1 MRWLFRF
8 NVATER
14 ETGSTHQAQG
24 FGHARRCAA
33 VAKTV
38 RDTHGHDVLLVIR
51 GPNELAEHFKSQN
64 LPFVINA
71 DERAALDE
79 YHPTI
84 IVVDINDL
92 APERIR
98 WYRRW
103 APVVNFAPRGL
114 PKYHADATF
123 TAITS
128 ADIPAPPGIS
138 PPPWFRG
145 PQYAVVGEE
154 FSRLREG
161 IESLEAKW
169 DERCVVVSMGGVDHH
184 NLTGAV
190 VRHLGTWR
198 EDVKL
203 KVIAGPLCPHTAK
216 LKALLKKQGR
226 SAEVVVNPADV
237 AREIVEASVGV
248 FGAGIVAYEA
258 LCVGVPGVHVGLA
271 PFHRL
276 VGQELSELGV
286 GHYGG
291 DSDQLG
297 NGSLPQSLSKLLDHP
312 TSLQAV
318 RRKGMG
324 LVDGQ
329 GPRRIIDQAVQL
341 FG

>member
-8 NVATER
+8 NVATEQ
-14 ETGSTHQAQG
+14 ETGSTRQAQG

-38 RDTHGHDVLLVIR
+38 RDTHGHDLLLVIR
-51 GPNELAEHFKSQN
+51 GPHDLADHFKSLD
-64 LPFVINA
+64 LPFVFNA
-71 DERAALDE
+71 DERAMLDE
-79 YHPTI
+79 YRPTI

-103 APVVNFAPRGL
+103 APVVNLAPRGL

-128 ADIPAPPGIS
+128 ADIPVPPGAS

-154 FSRLREG
+154 FRRLRES

-169 DERCVVVSMGGVDHH
+169 DERCLVVSLGGVDHH

-203 KVIAGPLCPHTAK
+203 KIIAGPLCPHAAE
-216 LKALLKKQGR
+216 LKALLKNQERDG
-226 SAEVVVNPADV
+226 EVVVNPTDV
-237 AREIVEASVGV
+237 AREIVQAGVGV
-248 FGAGIVAYEA
+248 FGAGIVGYEA

-271 PFHRL
+271 SFHRL
-276 VGQELSELGV
+276 VGKELSELGV

-297 NGSLPQSLSKLLDHP
+297 NGSLPQSLSKLLDDA
-312 TSLQAV
+312 TTLQAV
-318 RRKGMG
+318 RRKAME

-329 GPRRIIDQAVQL
+329 GSRRIIHEAMQL